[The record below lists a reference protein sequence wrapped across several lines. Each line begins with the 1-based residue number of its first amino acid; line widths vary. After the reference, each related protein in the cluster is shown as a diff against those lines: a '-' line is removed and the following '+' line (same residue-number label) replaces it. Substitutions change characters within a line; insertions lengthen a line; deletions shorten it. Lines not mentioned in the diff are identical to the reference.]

1 MLLPSAR
8 SNDVVRVPSLSR
20 HPSHPC
26 FLRFSLPP
34 PYVPSSYLLV
44 AAPDTLNLSQAA
56 DPQVAAELVSRWP
69 RALREPSVCVRVWE
83 RLLGSDAPSI
93 GNSEEPAS
101 APSRN
106 RGVDERSAQAQ
117 AEGERTTVSSTTES
131 NTAVNNTAVGV
142 GPPKPPKKRHGG
154 ARAVA
159 AWARALCWVGSAGF
173 EGWEACAASI
183 LDHAD
188 ASGSAHLLL
197 ASLRHLGQFGPKTL
211 MKVEG
216 RVEGRAASGAS
227 YCRRRR
233 AASSLD
239 EGEEVVTR
247 LPPALHSLL
256 LQRYGEGLTGG
267 TPLVTA
273 GGGVTVPSL
282 GGASGPGSPTSHG
295 AGVAARGAEA
305 RYELHALPLAVMPF
319 EPLWVSGDASIRA
332 VHSEL
337 RALCRARSA
346 AHRPLRVGID
356 TEWMDG
362 EGEGALPLVAVV
374 QLAVEQKAWVID
386 ALPRADEE
394 EGDTR
399 SALGGLLRWLLDE
412 ADASDVTLLGFAF
425 AGDMA
430 VLRPLIGA
438 SPPHCSPT
446 QCPRNLIDVQALAR
460 LRGED
465 TPSLKKV
472 CARTIGQRLDKTEQC
487 SDWGRRPLR
496 REQLRYA
503 ALDALIL
510 IFVHD
515 SLVSKASSH

>member
-1 MLLPSAR
+1 M
-8 SNDVVRVPSLSR
+8 
-20 HPSHPC
+20 
-26 FLRFSLPP
+26 
-34 PYVPSSYLLV
+34 
-44 AAPDTLNLSQAA
+44 AA
-56 DPQVAAELVSRWP
+56 
-69 RALREPSVCVRVWE
+69 
-83 RLLGSDAPSI
+83 G
-93 GNSEEPAS
+93 
-101 APSRN
+101 
-106 RGVDERSAQAQ
+106 
-117 AEGERTTVSSTTES
+117 
-131 NTAVNNTAVGV
+131 
-142 GPPKPPKKRHGG
+142 GG
-154 ARAVA
+154 ASCR
-159 AWARALCWVGSAGF
+159 
-173 EGWEACAASI
+173 
-183 LDHAD
+183 
-188 ASGSAHLLL
+188 ASG
-197 ASLRHLGQFGPKTL
+197 
-211 MKVEG
+211 
-216 RVEGRAASGAS
+216 GRAALAVLLATALAWRAEGGGPL
-227 YCRRRR
+227 R
-233 AASSLD
+233 AARS
-239 EGEEVVTR
+239 
-247 LPPALHSLL
+247 
-256 LQRYGEGLTGG
+256 
-267 TPLVTA
+267 
-273 GGGVTVPSL
+273 
-282 GGASGPGSPTSHG
+282 
-295 AGVAARGAEA
+295 
-305 RYELHALPLAVMPF
+305 PLAVMPRT
-319 EPLWVSGDASIRA
+319 SGFQAMHRSVRCTL
-332 VHSEL
+332 SF
-337 RALCRARSA
+337 ARYVARPA

-362 EGEGALPLVAVV
+362 EGEARFHSLRWVP
-374 QLAVEQKAWVID
+374 AVEQRRVID